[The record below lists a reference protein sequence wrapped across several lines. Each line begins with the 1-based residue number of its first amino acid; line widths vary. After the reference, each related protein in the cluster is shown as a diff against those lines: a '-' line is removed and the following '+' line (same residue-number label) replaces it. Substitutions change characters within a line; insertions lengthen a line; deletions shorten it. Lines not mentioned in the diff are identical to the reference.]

1 MIRGEEEARQAC
13 VEMVDH
19 LIDYQKKNI
28 SQLEFMKEHI
38 NDMSTEQFES
48 FCSVFAFVMAGEML
62 EKNMKLH
69 SSIRATNNTIDYI
82 KEREVE

>member
-1 MIRGEEEARQAC
+1 MMKSEEEARQAC

-38 NDMSTEQFES
+38 NDMSTEQFER
-48 FCSVFAFVMAGEML
+48 FGSVFAFAMAVEML
-62 EKNMKLH
+62 EKTMKLH
-69 SSIRATNNTIDYI
+69 SAIRATNATIEHI
-82 KEREVE
+82 KEDE